1 MYNSKF
7 ICTYNTS
14 EVFLESDNISEMDK
28 EFVRNALYREELLNI
43 FNMEEYN
50 EKEMNKSMHDL
61 YLNLEKCVELNEC
74 MTKIAGKFISEDK
87 ELGLMILFS
96 YDYMYLTHICVSEY
110 LEKGE
115 VSKKNIE
122 KLNILLYF

>member
-1 MYNSKF
+1 
-7 ICTYNTS
+7 
-14 EVFLESDNISEMDK
+14 MDK
-28 EFVRNALYREELLNI
+28 EFVRNVLYREELLNI

-61 YLNLEKCVELNEC
+61 YLKLEKCVELNDC
-74 MTKIAGKFISEDK
+74 ITKIAGKFISDDK
-87 ELGLMILFS
+87 EFGLMILFS
-96 YDYMYLTHICVSEY
+96 YDFMYLTHICVSEY

-115 VSKKNIE
+115 ISKKNIE